1 MFRAGAAILLLG
13 SACSGS
19 AEPPKPEPVPAVISD
34 GGTDTAT
41 LPAEVPPTAKPMPR
55 RPGRP
60 IEIIL
65 RSTPG
70 EAEAWV
76 DGTYLGITP
85 QVWSGETG
93 APHTFM
99 FQKPGY
105 AMAQYRFVP
114 VTTGI
119 LHPRLEPVVEESDA
133 GVAPPREVA
142 PAELAPPPSIAVDAD
157 VAPLAPPPDAFVPD
171 AVAPDAATPGPGI
184 GPQP

>member
-1 MFRAGAAILLLG
+1 MSRAGAATILIA
-13 SACSGS
+13 SACSGT
-19 AEPPKPEPVPAVISD
+19 AEGPKPEPAPAVVSD
-34 GGTDTAT
+34 GGADA
-41 LPAEVPPTAKPMPR
+41 VPQPVVETPTA
-55 RPGRP
+55 RPAPKRPTRP

-70 EAEAWV
+70 ESEAWV
-76 DGTYLGITP
+76 DGAYIGITP
-85 QVWSGETG
+85 QVWGGETG

-99 FQKPGY
+99 FKKAGY

-119 LHPRLEPVVEESDA
+119 LHPRLDPVAEDVDA

-142 PAELAPPPSIAVDAD
+142 PAELAPPASIAVDAD
-157 VAPLAPPPDAFVPD
+157 ATPMAPPPPPDAFTPD
-171 AVAPDAATPGPGI
+171 AMSTGL

>member
-1 MFRAGAAILLLG
+1 MFRAGAATLLFA
-13 SACSGS
+13 SACSGP
-19 AEPPKPEPVPAVISD
+19 ADEPTPAPAPIVASD
-34 GGTDTAT
+34 GGVDVPTPVEAT
-41 LPAEVPPTAKPMPR
+41 PTAKVVPR

-70 EAEAWV
+70 ESEAWV
-76 DGTYLGITP
+76 DGAYVGITP

-99 FQKPGY
+99 FRKAGF

-119 LHPRLEPVVEESDA
+119 LHPRLEAVVEETDA

-142 PAELAPPPSIAVDAD
+142 PVELAPPPPIAVDAD
-157 VAPLAPPPDAFVPD
+157 LAPMAPPPDAFVPD
-171 AVAPDAATPGPGI
+171 AVPPGV

>member
-1 MFRAGAAILLLG
+1 MFRAGAAMLLFA
-13 SACSGS
+13 SACSGP
-19 AEPPKPEPVPAVISD
+19 ADEPKPEPASLVVSD
-34 GGTDTAT
+34 GGVDAV
-41 LPAEVPPTAKPMPR
+41 PAPVEVTPTAKPMPR

-76 DGTYLGITP
+76 DGTYVGITP
-85 QVWSGETG
+85 QVWTGETG
-93 APHTFM
+93 AAHTFM
-99 FQKPGY
+99 FRKAGF

-119 LHPRLEPVVEESDA
+119 LHSRLEAVVEESDA

-142 PAELAPPPSIAVDAD
+142 PVELAPPAPIAVDAD
-157 VAPLAPPPDAFVPD
+157 LAPLAPPPPDAFVPD
-171 AVAPDAATPGPGI
+171 AAPSGI